1 MSMDDLSMHRLDV
14 DGALAEAAEPLGA
27 VSRAG
32 FLGASLGASLALL
45 GLGAAQ
51 ADARQSA
58 SDLDILNY
66 ALTLEYLQAAFYTEA
81 ERMGALQGRTERAA
95 QTVGAVER
103 AHVAAFQDLLGKQA
117 VKRPSFDFQGVT
129 EKPQAFLKT
138 AVAFEDLAVAAYKGQ
153 ATNIKAESALAA
165 AVAIHSV
172 EARHAAWMR
181 YLFGANP
188 ARTAFDQPASKQQ
201 VTKIV
206 SSTNFVTA
214 NASTKRKRAPRFT
227 G

>member
-1 MSMDDLSMHRLDV
+1 MDDLSLQRLDV
-14 DGALAEAAEPLGA
+14 DGALAEAAEPLGG

-32 FLGASLGASLALL
+32 FLGASLGTSLALL
-45 GLGAAQ
+45 GLGAAR

-153 ATNIKAESALAA
+153 ASNIKAESALAA

-188 ARTAFDQPASKQQ
+188 ARSAFDQPASKQQ
-201 VTKIV
+201 VTQIV
-206 SSTNFVTA
+206 RSTNFVTG
-214 NASTKRKRAPRFT
+214 NPSTKRKRAPRFT

>member
-1 MSMDDLSMHRLDV
+1 MDDLSMHRLDV
-14 DGALAEAAEPLGA
+14 DGALAEAAEPLGG

-81 ERMGALQGRTERAA
+81 ERMRALKGRTERAA

-103 AHVAAFQDLLGKQA
+103 AHVAAFHDLLGKQA

-188 ARTAFDQPASKQQ
+188 ARSAFDQPASKQQ
-201 VTKIV
+201 VTQIV
-206 SSTNFVTA
+206 RTTNFVTA
-214 NASTKRKRAPRFT
+214 NPSTKRKRAPRFT

>member
-1 MSMDDLSMHRLDV
+1 MDDLSMHTLDV
-14 DGALAEAAEPLGA
+14 DGALAEAAEPLGG

-32 FLGASLGASLALL
+32 FLGAGLGASLTLL
-45 GLGAAQ
+45 GLGAAT

-58 SDLDILNY
+58 SDLDIINY
-66 ALTLEYLQAAFYTEA
+66 ALTLEYLQAAFYTDPSA
-81 ERMGALQGRTERAA
+81 WGPPGRTERAA

-103 AHVAAFQDLLGKQA
+103 AHVTAFQDLLGGKA

-153 ATNIKAESALAA
+153 ATNIKADAALAA

-188 ARTAFDQPASKQQ
+188 APTAFDQPGSKQE
-201 VTKIV
+201 VTQIV

-214 NASTKRKRAPRFT
+214 APATKRKRAPRFT

>member
-1 MSMDDLSMHRLDV
+1 MDDLSMHRLDV
-14 DGALAEAAEPLGA
+14 DGALAEAAEPLGG

-32 FLGASLGASLALL
+32 FLGASLSGSLALL
-45 GLGAAQ
+45 GLSAAG
-51 ADARQSA
+51 ADARQST

-81 ERMGALQGRTERAA
+81 ERMKAPARAHRTRRPD
-95 QTVGAVER
+95 VGAVER
-103 AHVAAFQDLLGKQA
+103 AHVKAFQDLLGGKA
-117 VKRPSFDFQGVT
+117 AKRPSFDFQGVT

-153 ATNIKAESALAA
+153 ATNLKADSALAA

-188 ARTAFDQPASKQQ
+188 ARAAFDQPGSKQEVNQ
-201 VTKIV
+201 IV
-206 SSTNFVTA
+206 RSTNFVTA
-214 NASTKRKRAPRFT
+214 APATKRKRAPKFT

>member
-1 MSMDDLSMHRLDV
+1 MDDLSMHRLDV
-14 DGALAEAAEPLGA
+14 DGALAEAAEPLGG

-45 GLGAAQ
+45 GLGAVQ
-51 ADARQSA
+51 ADARQGG

-81 ERMGALQGRTERAA
+81 ERMGALEGRTERAA

-103 AHVAAFQDLLGKQA
+103 AHVAAFQDLLGSKA
-117 VKRPSFDFQGVT
+117 AKRPSFDFQGVT

-188 ARTAFDQPASKQQ
+188 ARSAFDQPASKQE
-201 VTKIV
+201 VTQIV
-206 SSTNFVTA
+206 RSTNFVTA
-214 NASTKRKRAPRFT
+214 APSTKRKRAPRFT